1 MTTTTIDIQTVA
13 VHDLD
18 DEQRGLILYLAA
30 DIAEEENSDIYVC
43 NQLTDLGERL
53 TNRSEETSRAAR

>member
-30 DIAEEENSDIYVC
+30 DIAEEESAPAYVC
-43 NQLTDLGERL
+43 DQLTELGVLL
-53 TNRSEETSRAAR
+53 TARSEDASA